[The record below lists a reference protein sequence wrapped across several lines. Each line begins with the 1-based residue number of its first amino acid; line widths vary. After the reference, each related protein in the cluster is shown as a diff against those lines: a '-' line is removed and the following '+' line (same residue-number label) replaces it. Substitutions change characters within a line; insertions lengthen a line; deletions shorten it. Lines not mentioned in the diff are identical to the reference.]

1 MSRFR
6 PSRNYVNGKVVF
18 DGGPVDITGDL
29 IVSGTITANEYNVNV
44 INTNVTHIDADGN
57 TKFGDTPDDTHQFTG
72 SVFINGPLSA
82 SSIIGGGSTSPG
94 GADTQVQYNNAG
106 SFGGDTDF
114 TWNAGS
120 STLTVSGTVLV
131 TGSAAELQTPEIQF
145 DIDHTATGHSTGRIY
160 WDDSSKTLTADM
172 QGTDVRLQIGQEEHV
187 YAKNTSGV
195 PIANG
200 DAVRISGASGTN
212 IEIEKAIAEIRSF
225 TSPTE
230 QDAILGIATELIP
243 DNQSGYITTFGQVRD
258 LNTSGFS
265 LGDILYLSHTV
276 SGSYTN
282 VRPPAPY
289 FPARV
294 GIVEVV
300 NAATGIV
307 LSRPSEPIFLT
318 DIAGI
323 TSSNVPAAVPSYLC
337 YDDTTEILNFT
348 NELSGAFSGSF
359 QGDGSGLMG
368 ITSTSPTGKMLYV
381 DIVNGNDGTATRGD
395 ANSPYLTV
403 ASALSNALA
412 QDAVIVRPGTYVE
425 SGLTL
430 SSSVTLIGEG
440 GWRNTQIG
448 DHSATQNIL
457 EVEGLS
463 QVDGITFLVPS
474 SSAGYSGVF
483 YSGSAD
489 PTFSIY
495 NCNLYGNASTG
506 QGIGLNKTGAGKIIG
521 AEIRCDQGGLEYILK
536 VDSGTTALESIHVP
550 PSSGDISAVA
560 FATGSGR
567 YQLVDLNIGSSN
579 VTDAL
584 YCDGSSTTLVFGI
597 NTFNV
602 ENSVHIASN
611 DATAIINGGQMEE
624 TGFAVLADPALTLS
638 NGKVRITANHNSN
651 YSFNPAAA
659 DSDFGLSFF
668 QEGDSTRFPQQRVFG
683 VDSAFGFAER
693 GSKLFSGRGPSYSTG
708 IKVFTT
714 DNTATS
720 VLDGGNFID
729 ETAAAQS
736 REASTFTFQG
746 TSVNHTILWTTQRLD
761 PAGSNLKHWGI
772 QMQQVVAGL
781 AGSYV
786 MEIWDGAAWTEVS
799 CMTTSE
805 AETYRYANNLFIR
818 ADNTEIMRLGID
830 DDTTWATKTI
840 NAVTGYWIRA
850 RIATT
855 VTTLPTFQRWWVA
868 PSFTLINAE
877 GQRTA
882 MGLSQWKETLVGS
895 GNIFGES
902 GGVVNASIAVGSG
915 GLPTGWNQVL
925 LNAELNGNGD
935 AIYFQFPLPNGVCT
949 AYPVNIKAVYSLNPV
964 GSSPPDMI
972 CSFLPAE
979 VAENLVAD
987 PAGGISPVPRAIGS
1001 TDTLTANAAQ
1011 TSSVTVPNNTA
1022 NKLSIIDFGGFDV
1035 SSYYEDDIMVM
1046 RIEMDNGNGGDV
1058 VIWSLIIEGVIF
1070 SDGKNI

>member
-1 MSRFR
+1 M
-6 PSRNYVNGKVVF
+6 F
-18 DGGPVDITGDL
+18 DGGPVDIAGDL

-82 SSIIGGGSTSPG
+82 SSIIGGGSTTPG
-94 GADTQVQYNNAG
+94 GADTNIQYNNAG
-106 SFGGDTDF
+106 AFGGSANF
-114 TWNAGS
+114 TWNNAS
-120 STLTVSGTVLV
+120 STVTISGDLSGSGNIS
-131 TGSAAELQTPEIQF
+131 GSAF
-145 DIDHTATGHSTGRIY
+145 Y
-160 WDDSSKTLTADM
+160 
-172 QGTDVRLQIGQEEHV
+172 
-187 YAKNTSGV
+187 
-195 PIANG
+195 
-200 DAVRISGASGTN
+200 
-212 IEIEKAIAEIRSF
+212 
-225 TSPTE
+225 
-230 QDAILGIATELIP
+230 
-243 DNQSGYITTFGQVRD
+243 
-258 LNTSGFS
+258 
-265 LGDILYLSHTV
+265 
-276 SGSYTN
+276 
-282 VRPPAPY
+282 
-289 FPARV
+289 
-294 GIVEVV
+294 
-300 NAATGIV
+300 
-307 LSRPSEPIFLT
+307 
-318 DIAGI
+318 
-323 TSSNVPAAVPSYLC
+323 
-337 YDDTTEILNFT
+337 
-348 NELSGAFSGSF
+348 
-359 QGDGSGLMG
+359 GDGSNLTG
-368 ITSTSPTGKMLYV
+368 ITTTSPTGKMLYV

-403 ASALSNALA
+403 AAALSDALA
-412 QDAVIVRPGTYVE
+412 QDAVIVRPGTYTE

-495 NCNLYGNASTG
+495 NCNMFGNASTG
-506 QGIGLNKTGAGKIIG
+506 QGIGINKTGIGKIIG
-521 AEIRCDQGGLEYILK
+521 AEIRCDQGGLSHVLK

-550 PSSGDISAVA
+550 PSSGDIDSVA

-567 YQLVDLNIGSSN
+567 FQLVDLNVDSPN

-584 YCDGSSTTLVFGI
+584 YCDDSSTTLIFGI
-597 NTFNV
+597 NTFNIT
-602 ENSVHIASN
+602 NSVHIASN
-611 DATAIINGGQMEE
+611 DASVTINGGQMDE
-624 TGFAVLADPALTLS
+624 TGFAVLADPSLTLN

-659 DSDFGLSFF
+659 GADFGLSFF
-668 QEGDSTRFPQQRVFG
+668 QEGDLTRFPQQRAFG

-708 IKVFTT
+708 IRVITT
-714 DNTATS
+714 DNTAGPVS
-720 VLDGGNFID
+720 DGGGFVD
-729 ETAAAQS
+729 ESTSARS
-736 REASTFTFQG
+736 RTASTFTFQG
-746 TSVNHTILWTTQRLD
+746 TLPNHTILWTTERLD

-772 QMQQVVAGL
+772 QMQQALAGL
-781 AGSYV
+781 GGSYV
-786 MEIWDGAAWTEVS
+786 IEIWNGASWTEVN
-799 CMTTSE
+799 CMATSE
-805 AETYRYANNLFIR
+805 AETYRYADNFFLR
-818 ADNTEIMRLGID
+818 ANSTEIMRFGID
-830 DDTTWATKTI
+830 DSTTWATKTI
-840 NAVTGYWIRA
+840 VVGADSITGYWIRA

-868 PSFTLINAE
+868 PSFTLINTE

-902 GGVVNASIAVGSG
+902 GGVVNASIPVGSG

-964 GSSPPDMI
+964 GTTPPDMI

-979 VAENLVAD
+979 VAENLIAD
-987 PAGGISPVPRAIGS
+987 PAGGIPPVPRLIAS
-1001 TDTLTANAAQ
+1001 TDSLTANPAQ
-1011 TSSVTVPNNTA
+1011 TSSVAVPNNIA
-1022 NKLSIIDFGGFDV
+1022 NKLSIIDFGGFDI
-1035 SSYYEDDIMVM
+1035 SPYYEDDIMVM